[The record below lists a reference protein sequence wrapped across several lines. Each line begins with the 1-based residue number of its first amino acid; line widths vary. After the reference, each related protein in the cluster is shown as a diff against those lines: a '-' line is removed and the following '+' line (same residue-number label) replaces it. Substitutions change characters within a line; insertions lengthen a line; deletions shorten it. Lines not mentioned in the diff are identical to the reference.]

1 MIPAINKTDSIAP
14 LTQVKFVTPVI
25 AIPDSQNSSIKFEQ
39 GQKYQALVEARL
51 FNGMSRV
58 LVADSL
64 LQMYLPEK
72 FQPGTK
78 LELIFISHEP
88 SLKFLIPSE
97 TSLETSGNNAAI
109 STAGRFLS
117 ILLQDPLKHSSLS
130 DTVQITSS
138 SPILD
143 RAPTN
148 STELP
153 GLLQKAIVQ
162 SGLFYESHQAQ
173 WINGENTLENLHHE
187 PQSKLMLVTDMSATK
202 SIASAPLGTDMPVN
216 TQSIPIVLQQ
226 LTTLETGHLFLH
238 GEIWE
243 NQHIEWDVYEESH
256 GSKENEPATRW
267 CTQIR
272 LSMPEL
278 GDITAKIALDS
289 RDIHIKL
296 DASQLET
303 ASLLKNNQLSLTVD
317 MQSAGLIIQS
327 IQVQHDD
334 GK

>member
-1 MIPAINKTDSIAP
+1 MISAINKTDSIAP
-14 LTQVKFVTPVI
+14 LTQVKLVTPVI
-25 AIPDSQNSSIKFEQ
+25 AIPDSQSSSIKFEQ
-39 GQKYQALVEARL
+39 DQKYQGLVEARL
-51 FNGMSRV
+51 FNGKSRV

-88 SLKFLIPSE
+88 NLKFLIQSE
-97 TSLETSGNNAAI
+97 TSLKINENNASI
-109 STAGRFLS
+109 STTGRFLS
-117 ILLQDPLKHSSLS
+117 ILLQDALKHSLS
-130 DTVQITSS
+130 GTAQITSS
-138 SPILD
+138 SPILN
-143 RAPTN
+143 RAPIN

-187 PQSKLMLVTDMSATK
+187 PQSKLMLVTDMSATQ
-202 SIASAPLGTDMPVN
+202 SIVSAPLGTDVPVN
-216 TQSIPIVLQQ
+216 TQSISLVLQQ
-226 LTTLETGHLFLH
+226 LTALETGHLFWH
-238 GEIWE
+238 GEAWQ
-243 NQHIEWDVYEESH
+243 NQPMEWDIYEESRC
-256 GSKENEPATRW
+256 GKENEPATRW
-267 CTQIR
+267 HTQIR

-278 GDITAKIALDS
+278 GDITARIALDS
-289 RDIHIKL
+289 QDIHIKL
-296 DASQLET
+296 DASQPET
-303 ASLLKNNQLSLTVD
+303 ARLLKNNQLSLTVD

-327 IQVQHDD
+327 IEVQHDD

>member
-14 LTQVKFVTPVI
+14 LNQVKLVTPVI
-25 AIPDSQNSSIKFEQ
+25 AIPDSQNSSIQFEQ
-39 GQKYQALVEARL
+39 DQKYQALVEARL
-51 FNGMSRV
+51 FNGKSRV

-88 SLKFLIPSE
+88 SLKFLIQSE
-97 TSLETSGNNAAI
+97 TSLETNENNASI
-109 STAGRFLS
+109 STTGRFLS
-117 ILLQDPLKHSSLS
+117 ILLQDVLKYSLS
-130 DTVQITSS
+130 GTAQITSS
-138 SPILD
+138 SPILN
-143 RAPTN
+143 RASIN

-153 GLLQKAIVQ
+153 SLLQKAIVQ

-202 SIASAPLGTDMPVN
+202 SIASAPLGTDTPVN
-216 TQSIPIVLQQ
+216 TQSIPLVQQQ
-226 LTTLETGHLFLH
+226 LTTLETGHLFWH

-243 NQHIEWDVYEESH
+243 NQHIEWDIYEESH

-267 CTQIR
+267 HTQIR

-289 RDIHIKL
+289 QDIHIKL

-317 MQSAGLIIQS
+317 MQSAGLVIQS
-327 IQVQHDD
+327 IEVQHDD

>member
-1 MIPAINKTDSIAP
+1 MIPAINKTNSIAP
-14 LTQVKFVTPVI
+14 LTQVKLVTPVI
-25 AIPDSQNSSIKFEQ
+25 AIPDSQNSSIQFEQ
-39 GQKYQALVEARL
+39 DQKYQALVEARL
-51 FNGMSRV
+51 FNGKSRV

-88 SLKFLIPSE
+88 NLKFLIHSE
-97 TSLETSGNNAAI
+97 TSLETNENHASI
-109 STAGRFLS
+109 STTGRFLNV
-117 ILLQDPLKHSSLS
+117 LLQDALKHSLS
-130 DTVQITSS
+130 GIAQITST
-138 SPILD
+138 SPILNGV
-143 RAPTN
+143 PIN

-153 GLLQKAIVQ
+153 SLLQKAIVQ

-216 TQSIPIVLQQ
+216 TQSIPLVLQQ
-226 LTTLETGHLFLH
+226 LTTLETGHLFWR

-243 NQHIEWDVYEESH
+243 NQHIEWDIYEESH
-256 GSKENEPATRW
+256 SSKKNEPTTRW
-267 CTQIR
+267 HTQIR

-278 GDITAKIALDS
+278 GDITVKIALDS
-289 RDIHIKL
+289 QNIHIKL
-296 DASQLET
+296 NASQLDI
-303 ASLLKNNQLSLTVD
+303 ASLLKNNQLSLAVD
-317 MQSAGLIIQS
+317 MRSAGLIIQS
-327 IQVQHDD
+327 IEVQHDD